1 MLPHGV
7 AVAECVSDSVGDSDP
22 EMEVVTEEHSE
33 GLGLCDSDGVLDK
46 EVMTSDAAALSLVV
60 TDGDGDSVALWL
72 LELWSDAEW
81 HAVLEAQRDALGDPV
96 ADRVALLL
104 CETLR
109 VRVSEVLALR
119 DVVADCDCVMEGV
132 VVGDALGVSEPHD
145 EGDVDGD
152 RDEDSVAE
160 ALRDVELQPLALR
173 ETEDDGVVD
182 AV

>member
-1 MLPHGV
+1 MRIERIEAIAIEIPLPRRFAGSV
-7 AVAECVSDSVGDSDP
+7 YAMTTRCAVITRIA
-22 EMEVVTEEHSE
+22 T
-33 GLGLCDSDGVLDK
+33 
-46 EVMTSDAAALSLVV
+46 
-60 TDGDGDSVALWL
+60 TDGL
-72 LELWSDAEW
+72 
-81 HAVLEAQRDALGDPV
+81 
-96 ADRVALLL
+96 
-104 CETLR
+104 
-109 VRVSEVLALR
+109 VSEVVALR

-132 VVGDALGVSEPHD
+132 VVGDALGDSEPHD